1 MKKFNLNNIG
11 SAAIA
16 LVFVFLMC
24 LENLTDIGILKT
36 LFRYSD
42 ELFTLLCMVYLL
54 RHIHYVCK
62 YKAIIIGSWLVFLA
76 TGTISSVLYRYQGLL
91 ISAVDG
97 ILIISKFIIGYLT
110 AYVYTRLHPG
120 DFCKK
125 ANGAVRMLT
134 VILFLLMVHDM
145 ILPPIFPK
153 GEYRY
158 FTNSIVLMFPHATY
172 CAAAMATILIFLG
185 YTNEDGG
192 NIPYMILATVI
203 GMLTFRAK
211 ALAFFAVYWL
221 LYVCLVVLRL
231 RNVFALLGVGG
242 LGGVIIGMEQIL
254 LYFFEVNHYSPRN
267 IMLQDSIELANRYF
281 PLGTGFA
288 TFGSTLAAQYYSP
301 VYNQLGYEELDG
313 MQSTN
318 FAYLTDC
325 FWPEIIA
332 QFGWIG
338 TVVFVIVVV
347 LLLILAIRKIKKNV
361 YAGFGMLAIMVFMLI
376 NSTAESSFF
385 NPTSLFLFI
394 MFGLFET
401 RPDNKNLPAE
411 SE

>member
-1 MKKFNLNNIG
+1 MKKINLRNIG
-11 SAAIA
+11 SATIA
-16 LVFVFLMC
+16 VIFVFLMC

-42 ELFTLLCMVYLL
+42 ELFALLCMFYLV
-54 RHIHYVCK
+54 RHIHYLLK
-62 YKAIIIGSWLVFLA
+62 YKAVIIALWLVLLA
-76 TGTISSVLYRYQGLL
+76 VGAVSSVIYRYQSLM
-91 ISAVDG
+91 ISGVDG
-97 ILIISKFIIGYLT
+97 ILIVSKFMIGYL
-110 AYVYTRLHPG
+110 AAFVYTRLHPG
-120 DFCKK
+120 DLCQK
-125 ANGAVRMLT
+125 ANGAVRMVT

-145 ILPPIFPK
+145 IFTPIFPQ

-158 FTNSIVLMFPHATY
+158 FTNSVVLMFPHATY

-185 YTNEDGG
+185 YTDKDGG

-203 GMLTFRAK
+203 GMLTLRAK
-211 ALAFFAVYWL
+211 AMAFFAVYWL
-221 LYVCLVVLRL
+221 LYVSLVVLRL
-231 RNVFALLGVGG
+231 RNVFALLGIGG
-242 LGGVIIGMEQIL
+242 LGGLIVGMEQIL
-254 LYFFEVNHYSPRN
+254 LYFFDTNHYSPRN
-267 IMLQDSIELANRYF
+267 IMLQDSIELANQYF

-288 TFGSTLAAQYYSP
+288 TFGSTLAAQHYSP
-301 VYNQLGYEELDG
+301 IYTQLGYEKLDG

-318 FAYLTDC
+318 TSYLTDC

-361 YAGFGMLAIMVFMLI
+361 YAGYGMLAIMVFMLI

-385 NPTSLFLFI
+385 NPTSFFLFI
-394 MFGLFET
+394 LFGLFET
-401 RPDNKNLPAE
+401 RPDTRNLPAKNQ
-411 SE
+411 